1 MSATIER
8 PPFSTS
14 SSKAEQ
20 AAQDFSD
27 RFEWIGWA
35 GWIAKGTVYAL
46 IGLLFLRIAWLGGSD
61 EEANQKGAIEEVADN
76 AFGTTLLVVLAAGL
90 ALYVLWRL
98 LTVVLPGDWTGRA
111 LLDRIGYAVSAV
123 TYVTVLV
130 SIVDVIGSSASAS
143 GDEGEDRLIEGLV
156 KDTLSMTAGR
166 WLVALAGVVV
176 IGIGVA
182 FVHKGWTKSFRD
194 DISGDYGL
202 EGTLV
207 DRLGIVGWI
216 ARGAVMIVIG
226 WFLGLAAYRF
236 DADEAAGFDDSI
248 RQLTETG
255 WGSAI
260 AIAIAIGFMAFGAF
274 CIVSARH
281 RDLLGPR
288 ND

>member
-8 PPFSTS
+8 PPLSTS
-14 SSKAEQ
+14 TSKAER

-35 GWIAKGTVYAL
+35 GWIAKGAVYAL

-61 EEANQKGAIEEVADN
+61 EEANQKGAIEEIADN

-123 TYVTVLV
+123 TYITVLV

-156 KDTLSMTAGR
+156 KGTLSMTAGR
-166 WLVALAGVVV
+166 WLVALAGAVV

-194 DISGDYGL
+194 DISGDDGL

-226 WFLGLAAYRF
+226 WFLVLAAYRY

-255 WGSAI
+255 WGSGI
-260 AIAIAIGFMAFGAF
+260 AIGIALGFMAFGAF